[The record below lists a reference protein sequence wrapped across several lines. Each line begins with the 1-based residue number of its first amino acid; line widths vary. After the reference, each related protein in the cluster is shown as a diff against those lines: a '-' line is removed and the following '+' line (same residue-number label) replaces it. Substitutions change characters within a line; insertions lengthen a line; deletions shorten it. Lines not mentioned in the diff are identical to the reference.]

1 MGVRIPEIAD
11 GRELLDTEDRMPKL
25 NFYGALTLCTLSGCL
40 WFLAVTPFDF
50 AALAWFAAV
59 PMFIAIERADSVRG
73 ALFLGWWAGLIE
85 TAGGFYWLIDVMRRF
100 ADFPWIGAAA
110 VFVLFCATRAI
121 IFLLFTAAVLGV
133 RRRTGV
139 PMTLLGPVAMVSCE
153 LLVPQLFPCGQ
164 WISQAWNP
172 LVIQVSELTGPLGVT
187 ALLMMI
193 NGALYD
199 LLLNR
204 RAARYPAMAAA
215 ALLAAAL
222 SFGAVRMRQV
232 DALAARAP
240 HLAVGLVQ
248 PNFAY
253 TVDGEF
259 SGDEVLRQLT
269 ALQEQ
274 SRRLEQQGAQ
284 LLVWSEGS
292 FPVTVPRDF
301 SADFT
306 AESPAMIRRGFSVPT
321 LIGAE
326 MYDAARADAFNSAIL
341 LDRNGKVAGRY
352 DKVRLLAFGEYVP
365 GIGTFPWLEKF
376 LPAGAGRFTA
386 GVGPGVVSLQGPNG
400 DAWRLGPVI
409 CYEDILQGFLRGVGQ
424 LHPDL
429 LVNLTSDSWFG
440 ADTEPWEHLALAVF
454 ASVELRVSMVRA
466 VNSGVSALIDPNGRV
481 VQKTYANDPYR
492 HPRSADAALV
502 MAPKMAGG
510 HTLYVAVGN
519 LFAYLCSAATL
530 VLLGRALL
538 TLRRKNAGFLGTKP

>member
-1 MGVRIPEIAD
+1 M
-11 GRELLDTEDRMPKL
+11 
-25 NFYGALTLCTLSGCL
+25 
-40 WFLAVTPFDF
+40 WFLAVTPFDLSV
-50 AALAWFAAV
+50 LAWVAAV
-59 PMFIAIERADSVRG
+59 PMFMAIERTPSFRR
-73 ALFLGWWAGLIE
+73 ALFLGWWAGLVE

-110 VFVLFCATRAI
+110 VFLLFCATRAI
-121 IFLLFTAAVLGV
+121 IFLFFTGAVLAI
-133 RRRTGV
+133 RRCIPV
-139 PMTLLGPVAMVSCE
+139 PMTLLGPIAMVSCE

-199 LLLNR
+199 LKLDA
-204 RAARYPAMAAA
+204 RAARYPALASVLLLGA
-215 ALLAAAL
+215 ALA
-222 SFGAVRMRQV
+222 FGAVRMRQIDGV
-232 DALAARAP
+232 AARAP
-240 HLAVGLVQ
+240 HLEIGLVQ

-253 TVDGEF
+253 TIDGEF
-259 SGDEVLRQLT
+259 SRDEALRQLT

-274 SRRLEQQGAQ
+274 SRRLEHEGAQ
-284 LLVWSEGS
+284 LLIWSEGS
-292 FPVTVPRDF
+292 FPIAVPRDF
-301 SADFT
+301 RADF
-306 AESPAMIRRGFSVPT
+306 SQDSLAMIRRGFSVPT

-326 MYDAARADAFNSAIL
+326 MYDEAHEDAFNSAIL
-341 LDRNGKVAGRY
+341 LDRNGKVAGHY

-365 GIGTFPWLEKF
+365 GVETFPWLRKL
-376 LPAGAGRFTA
+376 LPAGAGSFTA
-386 GVGPGVVSLQGPNG
+386 GGGPGVISLQGPNG

-454 ASVELRVSMVRA
+454 ASVELRVGMVRA

-481 VQKTYANDPYR
+481 TQRTYADDPYR
-492 HPRSADAALV
+492 HPRGADGIV
-502 MAPKMAGG
+502 VTAPKMPGG
-510 HTLYVAVGN
+510 HTLFVAVGN
-519 LFAYLCSAATL
+519 LFAYLCLAGTL
-530 VLLGRALL
+530 VLLGGALL
-538 TLRRKNAGFLGTKP
+538 RARRRRKD

>member
-1 MGVRIPEIAD
+1 MPD
-11 GRELLDTEDRMPKL
+11 GRELHLTKDHMRNL
-25 NFYGALTLCTLSGCL
+25 NFYGSLALSTLSGCL
-40 WFLAVTPFDF
+40 WFLAVTPFDLS
-50 AALAWFAAV
+50 ALAWVAAV
-59 PMFIAIERADSVRG
+59 PMFMALERTASFRR
-73 ALFLGWWAGLIE
+73 ALFLGWWAGLVE

-110 VFVLFCATRAI
+110 VFLLFCATRAI
-121 IFLLFTAAVLGV
+121 IFLFFTGAVLAI
-133 RRRTGV
+133 RKRIRV
-139 PMTLLGPVAMVSCE
+139 PMTLLGPIAMVSCE

-199 LLLNR
+199 LSLEP
-204 RAARYPAMAAA
+204 RAARYPAMASIALLGA
-215 ALLAAAL
+215 ALI
-222 SFGAVRMRQV
+222 FGAVRMRQT
-232 DALAARAP
+232 DEIAARAAR
-240 HLAVGLVQ
+240 LKVGLVQ

-253 TVDGEF
+253 TIDGEF
-259 SGDEVLRQLT
+259 SRDEALRQLT

-274 SRRLEQQGAQ
+274 SRRLEQEGAQ

-292 FPVTVPRDF
+292 FPVALPRDF
-301 SADFT
+301 SADFS
-306 AESPAMIRRGFSVPT
+306 ADSLAMIRRGFSVPT

-326 MYDAARADAFNSAIL
+326 MYDPAHEDAFNSAIL
-341 LDRNGKVAGRY
+341 LDRNGKVAGHY

-365 GIGTFPWLEKF
+365 GIETFPWLREF

-386 GVGPGVVSLQGPNG
+386 GPGPGVISLQGPNG

-409 CYEDILQGFLRGVGQ
+409 CYEDILQGFLRDVGQ

-454 ASVELRVSMVRA
+454 ASVEMRVGMVRA

-481 VQKTYANDPYR
+481 TQKTYADDPYR
-492 HPRSADAALV
+492 HPRGADGMV
-502 MAPKMAGG
+502 VTVPKMAGG
-510 HTLYVAVGN
+510 HTLFVAVGN
-519 LFAYLCSAATL
+519 LFAYLCLAGTL
-530 VLLGRALL
+530 VLLGSARVRARR
-538 TLRRKNAGFLGTKP
+538 LRNS